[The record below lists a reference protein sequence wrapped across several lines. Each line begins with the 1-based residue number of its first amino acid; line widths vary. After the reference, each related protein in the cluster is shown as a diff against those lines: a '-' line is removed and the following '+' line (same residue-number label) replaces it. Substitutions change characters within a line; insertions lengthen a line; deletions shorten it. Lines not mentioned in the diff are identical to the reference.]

1 MTAVVPLDQ
10 KSFQELVFKA
20 AKNRKHSG
28 YVDRQQ
34 VGLIDRR
41 QVALMFFSKLKLLIL
56 RR

>member
-1 MTAVVPLDQ
+1 MTAVVLGPKL
-10 KSFQELVFKA
+10 KSFQGLVFKA

-41 QVALMFFSKLKLLIL
+41 LD
-56 RR
+56 